1 MLRHDT
7 SCVGSE
13 EFGKQNFFTRTMRV
27 KLWIWTCEFI
37 LRTFR
42 WCSCRVW
49 ERWRIWV
56 CMPSS
61 VSAVEGAIAKR
72 KKNEPRPNSC
82 ATTSGGC
89 QRKNSAFYSACVC
102 VHLQSASVCLSLDG
116 PVLSSACA
124 KLQNKHTSPLPCLH
138 SMSAIMCCGP
148 SLCLGALILSS
159 ARCAF

>member
-1 MLRHDT
+1 MLFWNAVVKKSWILACVT

-13 EFGKQNFFTRTMRV
+13 EFGKQIFLTRTVRV

-89 QRKNSAFYSACVC
+89 QRKNSAFYFACVC
-102 VHLQSASVCLSLDG
+102 LCVCVCAPSKCQC
-116 PVLSSACA
+116 VLVFGWACFVFGVRKVA
-124 KLQNKHTSPLPCLH
+124 K
-138 SMSAIMCCGP
+138 
-148 SLCLGALILSS
+148 
-159 ARCAF
+159 